1 MAREILFRGKD
12 KDSGRWYYGNYMA
25 LNKTTYCVAEDYA
38 AHPDN
43 TEHFI
48 VFDQMTDWGLPN
60 EHKMVTVDPE
70 TVGQFTG
77 ALDKNGKRIF
87 EGDVVCVRVRGKDE
101 YAEVVWYEKSSRFV
115 LEFDTWRS
123 DFDRFYGSDIDVVG
137 NVFN

>member
-38 AHPDN
+38 THPDN

-48 VFDQMTDWGLPN
+48 VFDQMTDWGLSN
-60 EHKMVTVDPE
+60 EHKMDTVDPE

-77 ALDKNGKRIF
+77 MLDKNGKRIF
-87 EGDVVCVRVRGKDE
+87 EGDVVCVRARGKDE

-123 DFDRFYGSDIDVVG
+123 DFDRFYGSNLDVIG

>member
-48 VFDQMTDWGLPN
+48 VFDQMTDWGA
-60 EHKMVTVDPE
+60 T
-70 TVGQFTG
+70 
-77 ALDKNGKRIF
+77 
-87 EGDVVCVRVRGKDE
+87 
-101 YAEVVWYEKSSRFV
+101 
-115 LEFDTWRS
+115 
-123 DFDRFYGSDIDVVG
+123 
-137 NVFN
+137 

>member
-1 MAREILFRGKD
+1 
-12 KDSGRWYYGNYMA
+12 
-25 LNKTTYCVAEDYA
+25 
-38 AHPDN
+38 
-43 TEHFI
+43 
-48 VFDQMTDWGLPN
+48 
-60 EHKMVTVDPE
+60 MVTVDPE